1 MTDSKKRA
9 DNLPAAGGHLI
20 LLSGS
25 TITDFPGKTLKDTG
39 VLLPKRRKRAPK
51 AMINGHL
58 ARRNPTPGTVDH
70 VVWDTVLAGFGLQV
84 RASGNN
90 SWIVQYRQRGKL
102 KKVTLGRCVDV
113 DANDARARARTMLAA
128 AALDGLPKRVKAKP
142 VPLFKDYAGEFYA
155 NCFEQW
161 KPATQAS
168 NRGAIERQL
177 IPNFG
182 DIPVNEI
189 RKADIIRWR
198 DSLSAKQGVFNRCIP
213 VLSGMLQYAARLGY
227 CRVGS
232 NVSRGTP
239 RYKRELIERYLTPM
253 EYRRV
258 AAALTAAEEANP
270 TEVAILRLL
279 VFTGARLSEIT
290 ELKWSEVQP
299 PRLQLWDS
307 KSNAKYIYLNRQA
320 EALLASVTRTR
331 ESELVFPNRSGSAG
345 VNPSAIW
352 NKVRR
357 KALVPD
363 VRLHDLRHSYAS
375 AGIMDAVPLATIGK
389 LFGHALHETTARYA
403 HVADGAACDAAQRVS
418 GSIAG
423 HLGLGR

>member
-1 MTDSKKRA
+1 MTDSKKLTG
-9 DNLPAAGGHLI
+9 NLPCTVGHL
-20 LLSGS
+20 LPVSSS
-25 TITDFPGKTLKDTG
+25 TLTNFPAKSLKDKG
-39 VLLPKRRKRAPK
+39 SLLPKRRKRAPK
-51 AMINGHL
+51 AMLNGHL
-58 ARRNPTPGTVDH
+58 ARRNSAPGTVDH
-70 VVWDTVLAGFGLQV
+70 VVWDSVLAGFGLQV

-102 KKVTLGRCVDV
+102 KKVTLGRCGDV
-113 DANDARARARTMLAA
+113 DASDARTKARALLAA
-128 AALDGLPKRVKAKP
+128 ATLDGLPKRVKAKA
-142 VPLFKDYAGEFYA
+142 VPLFKDYANEFYA

-161 KPATQAS
+161 KPSTQVS

-189 RKADIIRWR
+189 RKADVIRWR
-198 DSLSAKQGVFNRCIP
+198 DSCSAKQGTFNRAIP

-232 NVSRGTP
+232 NVARGTP
-239 RYKRELIERYLTPM
+239 RYKREPLERYLTPM
-253 EYRRV
+253 EFRRV
-258 AAALTAAEEANP
+258 AVALKAAEEANP
-270 TEVAILRLL
+270 TQVAILRLML
-279 VFTGARLSEIT
+279 FTGARPSEIA

-307 KSNAKYIYLNRQA
+307 KTNAKYIYLNRQA
-320 EALLASVTRTR
+320 EAILASIERTR
-331 ESELVFPNRSGSAG
+331 DSEMVFPNRDATKGINAST
-345 VNPSAIW
+345 IW
-352 NKVRR
+352 DQVRR

-363 VRLHDLRHSYAS
+363 VRPHDLRHSFAS

-389 LFGHALHETTARYA
+389 LLGHALHETTARYA
-403 HVADGAACDAAQRVS
+403 HVADGAVCDAAQRVS

>member
-1 MTDSKKRA
+1 
-9 DNLPAAGGHLI
+9 
-20 LLSGS
+20 
-25 TITDFPGKTLKDTG
+25 
-39 VLLPKRRKRAPK
+39 
-51 AMINGHL
+51 
-58 ARRNPTPGTVDH
+58 
-70 VVWDTVLAGFGLQV
+70 
-84 RASGNN
+84 
-90 SWIVQYRQRGKL
+90 
-102 KKVTLGRCVDV
+102 
-113 DANDARARARTMLAA
+113 MLAA

-198 DSLSAKQGVFNRCIP
+198 DSLSGKQGVFNRAIP

-232 NVSRGTP
+232 NVAKGTP

-253 EYRRV
+253 EFRRL
-258 AAALTAAEEANP
+258 AAALTAAEDANP

-279 VFTGARLSEIT
+279 IFTGARLSEIAD
-290 ELKWSEVQP
+290 LKWSEVQP

-320 EALLASVTRTR
+320 EVILASLSRTR
-331 ESELVFPNRSGSAG
+331 DSEMVFPNRNGTRSI
-345 VNPSAIW
+345 NPDNVWI
-352 NKVRR
+352 KVRR
-357 KALVPD
+357 KALIPD
-363 VRLHDLRHSYAS
+363 VRLHDLRHSFAS

-403 HVADGAACDAAQRVS
+403 HVADGAVCDAAQRVS